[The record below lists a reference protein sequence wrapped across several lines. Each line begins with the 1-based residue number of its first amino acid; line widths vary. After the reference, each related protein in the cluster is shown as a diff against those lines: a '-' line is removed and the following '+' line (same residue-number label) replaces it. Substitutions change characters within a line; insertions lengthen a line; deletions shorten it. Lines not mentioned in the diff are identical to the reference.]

1 MLEEQQNS
9 SEIQPAASETSVP
22 TTRKASNRY
31 VSRSVREF
39 VKWAPSGAA
48 GIPFLSFLLQQHWA
62 QALLV
67 SKQPEGIL
75 QVDLEDVFMPLRMQL
90 SMGEGARKGKRAGET
105 GKIVYKYGMC
115 WNDRKSLTATRMLR
129 SWRVGDQGR
138 RRCFGI

>member
-1 MLEEQQNS
+1 MRSLVRNLFFAGVELREIRSFPPATMLEEQQNS
-9 SEIQPAASETSVP
+9 SEIQPAASATSVP

-39 VKWAPSGAA
+39 VKWAPSGTA

-75 QVDLEDVFMPLRMQL
+75 QVDLCAVAD
-90 SMGEGARKGKRAGET
+90 
-105 GKIVYKYGMC
+105 
-115 WNDRKSLTATRMLR
+115 ATFYR
-129 SWRVGDQGR
+129 
-138 RRCFGI
+138 

>member
-1 MLEEQQNS
+1 MGTIRCGRNPIFILF
-9 SEIQPAASETSVP
+9 ASATLG
-22 TTRKASNRY
+22 T
-31 VSRSVREF
+31 
-39 VKWAPSGAA
+39 
-48 GIPFLSFLLQQHWA
+48 
-62 QALLV
+62 ALLV